1 MLNGKEIKSLI
12 KKKKLIEG
20 FIDQD
25 VQLTSNG
32 FDLTAGKVFEFAG
45 KGELDFSNL
54 ERVLPE
60 TKEVR
65 AKKKTKIDKYGW
77 WNLKA
82 GAYKIKTNE
91 SLNLPKNLT
100 AVAFSRT
107 SLLRMGAYVQTGVWD
122 AGFKGKSEF
131 VLRVENEKGIRVKQN
146 ARLAQIIFF
155 RINEVKKGYSG
166 IYKNLK

>member
-1 MLNGKEIKSLI
+1 MLNGKEIKNLI

-25 VQLTSNG
+25 IQLTSNG
-32 FDLTAGKVFEFAG
+32 FDLTTGKIFEFAG

-60 TKEVR
+60 TEEVKAR
-65 AKKKTKIDKYGW
+65 KKNKKDKYGW

-91 SLNLPKNLT
+91 TLNLPKNLT
-100 AVAFSRT
+100 AVAFSRS

-131 VLRVENEKGIRVKQN
+131 ILRVENAKGIRVKQN
-146 ARLAQIIFF
+146 ARVAQIIFLK
-155 RINEVKKGYSG
+155 INKVKKGYGG
-166 IYKNLK
+166 IYRNLR